1 MSHLRQLR
9 QDLAP
14 RWHYCSDRVTTG
26 DVPICPSLLQ
36 TRPPQ
41 ITQLECEIT
50 SEMGSGRRGPA
61 PLGDGIAR
69 SDRRVT
75 SQAAIWDALAR
86 LCLALSE
93 QNVTFS
99 LTSLPPSMSV
109 GPLGR
114 SAPQTLPITCSI
126 RSAGLHSLCNRK
138 NWRAYSTTPPSC
150 AWGQF
155 LHNFIHET
163 GGEFTNWLLYLR
175 IILLYEIS
183 K

>member
-1 MSHLRQLR
+1 M
-9 QDLAP
+9 
-14 RWHYCSDRVTTG
+14 
-26 DVPICPSLLQ
+26 PICPSLLQ
-36 TRPPQ
+36 TRPPL

-50 SEMGSGRRGPA
+50 SEMGSWRRGPA

-75 SQAAIWDALAR
+75 SQAAISDALAR

-114 SAPQTLPITCSI
+114 SAPRPFQSLVQLDPQVCTLSLQSQKLASI
-126 RSAGLHSLCNRK
+126 LHHFPL
-138 NWRAYSTTPPSC
+138 AH
-150 AWGQF
+150 GG
-155 LHNFIHET
+155 NFCT
-163 GGEFTNWLLYLR
+163 
-175 IILLYEIS
+175 ILFMRQEENSQIDFYICG
-183 K
+183 

>member
-14 RWHYCSDRVTTG
+14 RWHYCSDRVTTR

-36 TRPPQ
+36 TRPPL

-50 SEMGSGRRGPA
+50 SEMGSWRRGPA
-61 PLGDGIAR
+61 PLGDGIGR

-75 SQAAIWDALAR
+75 LQAAISDALAS

-114 SAPQTLPITCSI
+114 STPRPFQSLVQLDPQVCTLFAIAKI
-126 RSAGLHSLCNRK
+126 GEH
-138 NWRAYSTTPPSC
+138 TPPLPPC